1 MCINNVSRSEKHK
14 LFPDVTDN
22 FVRGNL
28 EEVEAN
34 SLAEGSAFSNQSNVT
49 DLNVEGGRT
58 VDGDVFVSFF
68 ISVVFGDIVKVI
80 SSDDDGSLHFVADDD
95 SLENL
100 ASDGDSA
107 GEGAFLIDVVSLDS
121 LLGSFEVEAN
131 IFVVPDSATGLLA
144 NQFLAVEEN

>member
-80 SSDDDGSLHFVADDD
+80 SSDDDGSLHFGADDN
-95 SLENL
+95 SLEDL
-100 ASDGDSA
+100 SSDGDSTS
-107 GEGAFLIDVVSLDS
+107 EGTFFINIVSLDGF
-121 LLGSFEVEAN
+121 LGSFEVESN
-131 IFVVPDSATGLLA
+131 IFVVSDSATGLLTH
-144 NQFLAVEEN
+144 QFLVVQEY